1 GLVQV
6 AEIVTVSVSDM
17 NWLRFVGLVDYAPVA
32 DLELLRT
39 AVEVAAERGTRLRV
53 GQVLASDSFYHDW
66 PDLYQK
72 LAEYGVL
79 AVEMESAALY
89 TLAAKFRAR
98 ALTLLTVSDHLN
110 TGERLSPEDR
120 ERSFHDMVEIALDAV
135 IRVS

>member
-1 GLVQV
+1 
-6 AEIVTVSVSDM
+6 
-17 NWLRFVGLVDYAPVA
+17 
-32 DLELLRT
+32 
-39 AVEVAAERGTRLRV
+39 
-53 GQVLASDSFYHDW
+53 
-66 PDLYQK
+66 
-72 LAEYGVL
+72 
-79 AVEMESAALY
+79 MESAALY